1 MCILCYVISYL
12 VKYLHTHL
20 FEIRGVNPPV
30 DVQVTIWDVTGAAS
44 VLVANIKPV
53 LHVIVTVSPTAVV
66 PVVGTAIEF
75 STWYSDV
82 PRRALGQ
89 GTLRR
94 APTAST
100 IHTFH
105 VILI

>member
-1 MCILCYVISYL
+1 M
-12 VKYLHTHL
+12 HL
-20 FEIRGVNPPV
+20 FEMRGVNPPV

-44 VLVANIKPV
+44 VLAANLKPV
-53 LHVIVTVSPTAVV
+53 LHVIVTVSPTAAP
-66 PVVGTAIEF
+66 PVVDTAAAF

-89 GTLRR
+89 VKLGRT
-94 APTAST
+94 PTAST
-100 IHTFH
+100 INTFH